1 MVSKACDII
10 WIACLL
16 LWTTGLAVRTRHG
29 ATNSTNVT
37 NVTNVTNLTKPP
49 AKVPLQLSFSALL
62 SSSGGGAGGEEVKVT
77 ADEAK
82 LRIMIEE
89 TPSARDLGSDL
100 AALDETQPT
109 DRTLVDVA
117 KNVRHEQERFFDER
131 VCFTFDL
138 FPPENMMPSRHRF
151 KHLQR
156 LRAQLGRR
164 GVSLLRLGREDEDD
178 EDDEG
183 NETVEMSKEEMQH
196 MLFLGAMSDIYK
208 VPLQIYDMATL
219 AEGVKNI
226 TGLMC
231 RPWRVNQSRS
241 MPVGPMLQALAKT
254 LDTNSEFSSWWMQA
268 LEDEAEGKALTE
280 LKSLVQRP
288 KGIVTMTSAFEFCVA
303 EKGELLSTESLYRL
317 TYQRLPEDDN
327 NETRTPEMADEVAP
341 GEEVT
346 IFEKMRSTQVLQ
358 MPQRAN
364 VTLLDATQGVAGG
377 ECADLTQ
384 GSTGEGELD
393 EELNAEK
400 RLQRINRE
408 AAGHWDAGAYDF
420 WNGLK
425 VREVLSSLGTEMGPL
440 KLPLKAARP
449 SFLRHGK
456 MDANSAAV
464 GIPSTFDARKQWPKC
479 NSIGLI
485 RNQGRCGSCW
495 AVAAATVMTDR
506 FCVAA
511 QAGEL
516 KLLQG
521 ASNAS
526 NLEDMQGLSLAPEL
540 LVQCDEK
547 NNGCGGGRLDDAWG
561 FLKRHGI
568 PKESCAPYMHCPVPT
583 QRSCSYGW
591 EKRPFVPYGRSSEEK
606 QTEICGGKCADGSKM
621 SFFRVSEAYA
631 VAKPRDVGA
640 LQRELLLAGPVE
652 VAFYVFSD
660 FMNYRSGVYF
670 RTPGAYGPLGGH
682 AVRLLGWGIDEELGK
697 KAVDYWL
704 IANSYSPH
712 WGMHG
717 LFKIRRGT
725 NECGIE
731 STPAAGTPDLDL
743 PVKESS

>member
-1 MVSKACDII
+1 MVSKACDIM

-16 LWTTGLAVRTRHG
+16 LWTTGAVRTRHG

-37 NVTNVTNLTKPP
+37 NVTNSIKQ
-49 AKVPLQLSFSALL
+49 VPLQLSFSAVL
-62 SSSGGGAGGEEVKVT
+62 SSGERGAGEAVKVT

-82 LRIMIEE
+82 LRIMIEDVS
-89 TPSARDLGSDL
+89 TVKDVTAN
-100 AALDETQPT
+100 AQPT

-138 FPPENMMPSRHRF
+138 YPPESMMLPSRHRF
-151 KHLQR
+151 PHLQR
-156 LRAQLGRR
+156 LRTHLGR
-164 GVSLLRLGREDEDD
+164 GASLLRLARDAEDAE
-178 EDDEG
+178 DEG
-183 NETVEMSKEEMQH
+183 NETMEMSKEEMQR

-226 TGLMC
+226 TGLTC
-231 RPWRVNQSRS
+231 RPWRVHESRS
-241 MPVGPMLQALAKT
+241 MPLGPMVQALAET
-254 LDTNSEFSSWWMQA
+254 LGEGSEATSERLSSWWMQA
-268 LEDEAEGKALTE
+268 LEDEAEGRALAE
-280 LKSLVQRP
+280 LKSLVQQRP

-303 EKGELLSTESLYRL
+303 DQGELLSTESLYRL
-317 TYQRLPEDDN
+317 TYQRLPDEEDE
-327 NETRTPEMADEVAP
+327 NETRSLNTSDESDEVAP

-346 IFEKMRSTQVLQ
+346 IFEKTRGTQVLQ
-358 MPQRAN
+358 TPQRAN
-364 VTLLDATQGVAGG
+364 ATLLATEGVAGG
-377 ECADLTQ
+377 ECTDPTQ
-384 GSTGEGELD
+384 GSTGEEELD

-420 WNGLK
+420 WNGVK

-440 KLPLKAARP
+440 KLPLKAPRP
-449 SFLRHGK
+449 SFLRHEASPGPVEP
-456 MDANSAAV
+456 AVPAVPAA
-464 GIPSTFDARKQWPKC
+464 FDARKQWPKC

-511 QAGEL
+511 QAQEAQEL

-521 ASNAS
+521 ASNVS
-526 NLEDMQGLSLAPEL
+526 LLEDMQGLSLAPEL

-561 FLKRHGI
+561 FLKRQGI

-606 QTEICGGKCADGSKM
+606 QTEICSGKCRDGSQM

-631 VAKPRDVGA
+631 VAKPRDVPT
-640 LQRELLLAGPVE
+640 LQRELLLRGPVE

-717 LFKIRRGT
+717 LFKIRRGS

-743 PVKESS
+743 PRS